1 MVSMVTSTTSNTKY
15 HEHLANDGKC
25 DMDKHQDDAT
35 IVILGMEHQRE
46 LYHLGLV
53 NASHPQIS
61 KSAVAVLGSFWDGF
75 LDPEKNMKR
84 LGYPHLN
91 SDLW

>member
-1 MVSMVTSTTSNTKY
+1 
-15 HEHLANDGKC
+15 
-25 DMDKHQDDAT
+25 MDKHQDDAT

-61 KSAVAVLGSFWDGF
+61 KSVVEVLGSFWDGF
-75 LDPEKNMKR
+75 LDPEKNM
-84 LGYPHLN
+84 HLL
-91 SDLW
+91 SGATLILKTKSCCIVLTCAVSW

>member
-1 MVSMVTSTTSNTKY
+1 MWFTR
-15 HEHLANDGKC
+15 
-25 DMDKHQDDAT
+25 MDKHQDDAT

-61 KSAVAVLGSFWDGF
+61 KSAVAFLGSFWDGF
-75 LDPEKNMKR
+75 LDPEKTCTFFSGAT
-84 LGYPHLN
+84 LTWIQIYGN
-91 SDLW
+91 SSDKCSENKKLL

>member
-1 MVSMVTSTTSNTKY
+1 
-15 HEHLANDGKC
+15 
-25 DMDKHQDDAT
+25 MDKHQDDAT

-75 LDPEKNMKR
+75 LDPEKTCTFFQVLPSLEFRSMVIQVTSFLKTK
-84 LGYPHLN
+84 
-91 SDLW
+91 SCCSAQTCAFSW

>member
-1 MVSMVTSTTSNTKY
+1 
-15 HEHLANDGKC
+15 
-25 DMDKHQDDAT
+25 MDKHQDDAT

-75 LDPEKNMKR
+75 LYPEEAYTLFQVLPSLEFRSMVIQVTSFLKTKSCCSA
-84 LGYPHLN
+84 LTCAV
-91 SDLW
+91 SW